1 MHDRRIDGVAHT
13 FGNYGALYINAM
25 TWYDHETE
33 SVWSQP
39 LGTAIQGSYKGVRLE
54 MIPAEVVPWATWKK
68 GHPDTW
74 VLDTGITK
82 TLPPVDPFDK
92 SKGNFFISIAI
103 GDRAKVYWFDL
114 VSRQVVVNDHIGELP
129 VVVYANPE
137 DKAVHVYVRRL
148 HEQVLDFQWVNGRLQ
163 DQQTGTLW
171 DPAKGLG
178 VEGPLRGR
186 LLKKLPYA
194 SSYGWPW
201 LSFYPGTEMYTPPK
215 SDQ

>member
-13 FGNYGALYINAM
+13 FGNYGALYIRAM

-54 MIPAEVVPWATWKK
+54 MIPAEVVPWTTWEKE
-68 GHPDTW
+68 HPDTL
-74 VLDTGITK
+74 VLDTGATK
-82 TLPPVDPFDK
+82 TLPPVDPFANNK
-92 SKGNFFISIAI
+92 PGNFFIGVALAE
-103 GDRAKVYWFDL
+103 GVKAYWVEL

-148 HEQVLDFQWVNGRLQ
+148 NEQVLDFKWVNGRLQ
-163 DQQTGTLW
+163 DQQTGTFW

-178 VEGPLRGR
+178 VEGPLRNR
-186 LLKKLPYA
+186 LLKELPF
-194 SSYGWPW
+194 SSTYGWAW
-201 LSFYPGTEMYTPPK
+201 VSFYPDTQLYKP
-215 SDQ
+215 